1 MRLVRL
7 FLVLIVALFCHAFSF
22 AQVADSSNTAFDSAK
37 VDIVQDYKVKKL
49 LAKHIEINAASKTR
63 GYRIKIHFGADKSE
77 AYEVKKLFL
86 EKFPDVAAYSKYDQP
101 NFNVRVGDF
110 RTKLEAYNF
119 LKIVQVEFPSAFIVK
134 DAIEFPALDAKK
146 QKAKK

>member
-1 MRLVRL
+1 MRLLSL
-7 FLVLIVALFCHAFSF
+7 FFVLVIAFMHHTISF
-22 AQVADSSNTAFDSAK
+22 AQVADSSKKAVDTAR
-37 VDIVQDYKVKKL
+37 VEIVQNYKVKKL

-101 NFNVRVGDF
+101 NFNVRVGNF

-119 LKIVQVEFPSAFIVK
+119 LKLVQVEFPSAFIVT
-134 DAIEFPALDAKK
+134 DSIEFPEL
-146 QKAKK
+146 